1 MPRILPYGDESI
13 REAAAALRAGEPVA
27 FATET
32 VYGLGARTLD
42 EAAIARIYALKGRP
56 SDNPLIAH
64 VLDVPQAR
72 TVSGRWDRRSLRAA
86 AVFWPGP
93 LTMILP
99 RAGAVPRAACGGL
112 DTIAVRS
119 PVHPLARCLLYAVND
134 AISAPSANRSGE
146 VSPTSAEHVAH
157 DYPEVAGLIV
167 LDGGPCRVGIES
179 TVIDLC
185 EARPVV
191 RRLGSVSIEQLVN
204 VLGPVEVD
212 IAHSQG
218 ASPGSARRHY
228 SPRTRSLLL
237 DRASLEDSIARERG
251 AGRRVAAVVLSRL
264 AIDADHVTALP
275 AEGDACAAALYD
287 ALRRA
292 DAAGC
297 DMIMIERPSRA
308 DGIWA
313 AIQDRLERA
322 TS

>member
-1 MPRILPYGDESI
+1 MPRILPYGDGSI

-42 EAAIARIYALKGRP
+42 EAAIARIYELKGRP

-86 AVFWPGP
+86 AAFWPGP

-99 RAGAVPRAACGGL
+99 RAEAVPRAACGGL

-119 PVHPLARCLLYAVND
+119 PRHPLARCLLYAVND

-157 DYPEVAGLIV
+157 DYPEVPGLIV

-179 TVIDLC
+179 TVVDLC
-185 EARPVV
+185 DARPVV
-191 RRLGSVSIEQLVN
+191 RRLGSVSIDQLVHA
-204 VLGPVEVD
+204 LGPVEVD

-228 SPRTRSLLL
+228 SPRTRSVLL
-237 DRASLEDSIARERG
+237 DRSAIDGAIAAERA

-264 AIDADHVTALP
+264 GVEADLVTALP
-275 AEGDACAAALYD
+275 ADGEQCAAALYD

-297 DMIMIERPSRA
+297 DMIMVERPART

-313 AIQDRLERA
+313 AIHDRLERA
-322 TS
+322 TA

>member
-1 MPRILPYGDESI
+1 MPRILAYGNESI

-42 EAAIARIYALKGRP
+42 EAAIARIYTLKGRP

-86 AVFWPGP
+86 AAFWPGP

-99 RAGAVPRAACGGL
+99 RAAAVPRAACGGL

-179 TVIDLC
+179 TVVDLC
-185 EARPVV
+185 DAKPVV

-212 IAHSQG
+212 IAHAQG

-237 DRASLEDSIARERG
+237 DRAALETSIARERS
-251 AGRRVAAVVLSRL
+251 AGHRVAAVVLSRL
-264 AIDADHVTALP
+264 GVDADYLTALP

-292 DAAGC
+292 DGAGC
-297 DMIMIERPSRA
+297 DVIVIERPARA

-322 TS
+322 TA

>member
-1 MPRILPYGDESI
+1 MPRILPYGDESV

-42 EAAIARIYALKGRP
+42 EAAIERIYALKGRP

-86 AVFWPGP
+86 AALWPGP

-99 RAGAVPRAACGGL
+99 RAAAVPRAACGGL

-157 DYPEVAGLIV
+157 DYPEVPGLIV

-179 TVIDLC
+179 TVVDLC
-185 EARPVV
+185 ESKPVV

-212 IAHSQG
+212 IAHAQG

-237 DRASLEDSIARERG
+237 DRAALEESISRERS
-251 AGRRVAAVVLSRL
+251 AGYRVAAVVLSRL
-264 AIDADHVTALP
+264 GVDADHVTALP

-292 DAAGC
+292 DAASC
-297 DMIMIERPSRA
+297 DVIVIERPART

-322 TS
+322 TA

>member
-1 MPRILPYGDESI
+1 MPRILPYGDDSI

-42 EAAIARIYALKGRP
+42 ERAIARIYALKGRP

-72 TVSGRWDRRSLRAA
+72 TVSERWDRRSLRAA
-86 AVFWPGP
+86 AALWPGP

-99 RAGAVPRAACGGL
+99 RAAGVPRSACGGL

-157 DYPEVAGLIV
+157 DYPEVPGLIV

-179 TVIDLC
+179 TVVDLC
-185 EARPVV
+185 EAKPVV
-191 RRLGSVSIEQLVN
+191 RRLGSVSIEQLVS

-212 IAHSQG
+212 IAHAQG
-218 ASPGSARRHY
+218 PSPGSARRHY
-228 SPRTRSLLL
+228 SPRTPSALVGRSEL
-237 DRASLEDSIARERG
+237 DGAIARERS
-251 AGRRVAAVVLSRL
+251 AGRRVAAVVLSKL
-264 AIDADHVTALP
+264 GADADHVTALP
-275 AEGDACAAALYD
+275 ADGDACAAALYD

-292 DAAGC
+292 DSASC
-297 DMIMIERPSRA
+297 DIILVERPSRA

-313 AIQDRLERA
+313 AIRDRLERA
-322 TS
+322 TA

>member
-13 REAAAALRAGEPVA
+13 REAAAALRAGEVVA

-86 AVFWPGP
+86 AAFWPGP

-99 RAGAVPRAACGGL
+99 RAADVPRAACGGL

-134 AISAPSANRSGE
+134 AVSAPSANRSGE
-146 VSPTSAEHVAH
+146 VSPTSAGHVAH
-157 DYPEVAGLIV
+157 DYPEVPGLIV

-185 EARPVV
+185 ETRPVV

-228 SPRTRSLLL
+228 APRTRSLLL
-237 DRASLEDSIARERG
+237 DRGALEQSIARERS

-264 AIDADHVTALP
+264 GVDADHVTALP

-292 DAAGC
+292 DGAGC
-297 DMIMIERPSRA
+297 DIIMIERPSRT

-313 AIQDRLERA
+313 AILDRIERA
-322 TS
+322 TA